1 MIETLLYF
9 ALGFA
14 LAGLLAFMMLPA
26 VWRRAVRLTKREIE
40 ATSPMNQDEAAA
52 ARDMMRAEYSIKT
65 RRLELN
71 ATKLQENANL
81 QRIDL
86 DRTRQR
92 INELLAE
99 QEHKNRTIETLE
111 TQISDLQGQLSAPR
125 IGSAAGGP
133 PQPTADRQFLENTLR
148 QERNKLQQARAEI
161 ARLENQLANEK
172 TKQTIDTTRQ
182 IALDSEVSGLSR
194 QLEKAEETKQYL
206 VKQLEMA
213 EQKIANM
220 EYAAEQELAKP
231 RRGRKSNA
239 LKAEEKKVQDLT
251 EKLKKL
257 EQELVETKAG
267 DNIEKALAEAER
279 EKKALDRAL
288 AAARV
293 EQDGLKAENA
303 ALQARMQIVS
313 DNRTQ
318 VENLDLTREKL
329 TDFAAQVAALAATME
344 GSDSQ
349 VDQILKESAAK
360 GGVSVNSLA
369 DKIQKLR
376 QNKADTYEVATP
388 KAHTENRSSVVKV
401 RRPSP
406 KKRPPLKRLPTS

>member
-40 ATSPMNQDEAAA
+40 AMSPMNQDEAAA
-52 ARDMMRAEYSIKT
+52 ARDLMRAEYSIKT

-71 ATKLQENANL
+71 AAKLQENANL

-99 QEHKNRTIETLE
+99 QEHKNRSIETLE

-125 IGSAAGGP
+125 IGGAAGGP

-182 IALDSEVSGLSR
+182 IALDSEVSGLGR

-257 EQELVETKAG
+257 EQELAATQAG

-279 EKKALDRAL
+279 ERKALDRAL

-344 GSDSQ
+344 GSGSP

-369 DKIQKLR
+369 DKIQQLR
-376 QNKADTYEVATP
+376 QNKAETYDVSTP
-388 KAHTENRSSVVKV
+388 TVDVENRSPVVKV
-401 RRPSP
+401 RPPSP